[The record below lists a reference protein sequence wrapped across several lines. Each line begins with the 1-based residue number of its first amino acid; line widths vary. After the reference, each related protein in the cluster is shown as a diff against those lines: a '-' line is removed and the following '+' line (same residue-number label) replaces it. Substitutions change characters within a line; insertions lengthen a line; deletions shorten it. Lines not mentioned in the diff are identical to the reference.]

1 MERNKEKLIEFI
13 LKVYPMLRPQAE
25 TIVNYFNEGE
35 IKKNELLFAEGKI
48 CKEYH
53 FLDSGFVRAYTF
65 DLDGNDITTAFYSS
79 NQVVCEIF
87 SFFKKVPSKENFQ
100 ALTDCHTWYISFD
113 DLQAVFH
120 SMPEFREFGRTILVN
135 AYAHLK
141 LRMLSSLH
149 ETAEE
154 RYKNLLATNPDIFQY
169 APLKNIASFL
179 GITDSSLSRI
189 RKDFALAEKNN

>member
-1 MERNKEKLIEFI
+1 MRNKENLIRFI
-13 LKVYPMLRPQAE
+13 QNIYPMGRQQAE
-25 TIVNYFNEGE
+25 TIVNNFNEGE
-35 IKKNELLFAEGKI
+35 IQKNELLFAEGKI
-48 CKEYH
+48 CNEYH
-53 FLDSGFVRAYTF
+53 FLDDGFIRAYTF
-65 DLDGNDITTAFYSS
+65 DLEGNDVTTAFYSS

-100 ALTDCHTWYISFD
+100 ALTNCRTWYITFD
-113 DLQAVFH
+113 ELQAVFH

-135 AYAHLK
+135 AYAQLK

-154 RYKNLLATNPDIFQY
+154 RYKNLLLSNPDIFQN
-169 APLKNIASFL
+169 APLKNIASYL

-189 RKDFALAEKNN
+189 RKDFTKAEKLH